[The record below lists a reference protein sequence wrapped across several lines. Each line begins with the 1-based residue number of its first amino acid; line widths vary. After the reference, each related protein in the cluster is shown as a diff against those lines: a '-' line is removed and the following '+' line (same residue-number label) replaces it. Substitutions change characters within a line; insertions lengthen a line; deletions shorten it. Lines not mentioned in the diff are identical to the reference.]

1 MVATKRADRR
11 IRWTLVVLLWLWVG
25 CIALVLDLFWNVSVF
40 DRVRPDATLY
50 RATRYVAH
58 RLVGE
63 RYAEDDA
70 FGRTTPEVA
79 PYRPERTSTIRLTD
93 YRVGPKPD
101 AATPA
106 GARML
111 DGLAR
116 VARTSPDPKLRIA
129 ALRSMARMFKAD
141 ARAELERASNDDDV
155 TVRAAAV
162 GFLEETT
169 EREAR

>member
-1 MVATKRADRR
+1 MVAAKGANRR
-11 IRWTLVVLLWLWVG
+11 IRWTLLVLLWLWVG
-25 CIALVLDLFWNVSVF
+25 CIVLVLDLFWNVSAF

-63 RYAEDDA
+63 RYVDDDA
-70 FGRTTPEVA
+70 FGRATPEVA
-79 PYRPERTSTIRLTD
+79 PYRPERTSMIRPTD
-93 YRVGPKPD
+93 YRVGSKPD

-106 GARML
+106 GARLL

-116 VARTSPDPKLRIA
+116 VARTSPDPQRRIA

-141 ARAELERASNDDDV
+141 ARAELERASKDHDV
-155 TVRAAAV
+155 MVRTAALE
-162 GFLEETT
+162 FLGETA
-169 EREAR
+169 ERKAR

>member
-1 MVATKRADRR
+1 MAKPTGKR
-11 IRWTLVVLLWLWVG
+11 IRWTLLALLWIWAG
-25 CIALVLDLFWNVSVF
+25 CMALVLDLFWNIQEF
-40 DRVRPDATLY
+40 DRIRPGARLY
-50 RATRYVAH
+50 RAVRYVAH
-58 RLVGE
+58 RMVGE

-70 FGRTTPEVA
+70 FGRTSPDVG
-79 PYRPERTSTIRLTD
+79 PYRPERTSTIRPTD

-116 VARTSPDPKLRIA
+116 VARTSQDAKRRIA
-129 ALRSMARMFKAD
+129 ALRSMARMFGAA
-141 ARAELERASNDDDV
+141 ARPELERAGEDDDV
-155 TVRAAAV
+155 TVRAAAM

-169 EREAR
+169 ERAAR